1 MKAKVT
7 INITYDVSS
16 PEEIQESFQ
25 SAASHLALNGLMGP
39 ESEKQTPS
47 IWVVVYEHRHGVDA
61 WPVVAMEE
69 PSEEELIAS
78 LEEWEPDRGETIEVV
93 GPWDFSGNPTD
104 RHGNPVDT
112 SSNPPESE
120 SESE

>member
-25 SAASHLALNGLMGP
+25 SAASHLALNGLMSPDEP
-39 ESEKQTPS
+39 ESDTKC
-47 IWVVVYEHRHGVDA
+47 WVVVYEHRHGVDA
-61 WPVVAMEE
+61 WPVFAAEE

-78 LEEWEPDRGETIEVV
+78 LDEWEPDRGETIEVV
-93 GPWDFSGNPTD
+93 GPWDLSGTPCA
-104 RHGNPVDT
+104 
-112 SSNPPESE
+112 SQPEE
-120 SESE
+120 DEKE

>member
-25 SAASHLALNGLMGP
+25 SAASHLALNGLMT
-39 ESEKQTPS
+39 ESEPEPAAR

-61 WPVVAMEE
+61 WPVVAVEE
-69 PSEEELIAS
+69 PSEEDVVAS

-93 GPWDFSGNPTD
+93 GPWDLTGTPCASQ
-104 RHGNPVDT
+104 
-112 SSNPPESE
+112 PEE
-120 SESE
+120 DEK